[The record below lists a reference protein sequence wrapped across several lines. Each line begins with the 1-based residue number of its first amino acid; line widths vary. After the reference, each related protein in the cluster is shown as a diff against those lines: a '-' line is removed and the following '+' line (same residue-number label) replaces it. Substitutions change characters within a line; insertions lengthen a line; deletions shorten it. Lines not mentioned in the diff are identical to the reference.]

1 METKPGI
8 RKEQKGNHTMPR
20 KRKTL
25 SQPPIGVE
33 LLQSNFVVNNT
44 TKIFHTPA
52 VDKIMDEAMPLLRA
66 GKGEQAE
73 VLFRKALT
81 LEPVTPGLLNNL
93 AQALELQGLVDDGL
107 CISETILIL
116 FPDYLFAR
124 AALAHAA
131 IHDGDFEDALEL
143 LTPLFSR
150 REFHISEY
158 NVLCSALI
166 EFSLLTEQ
174 YHAARIWFDAWSGPD
189 PKNPKLDHYRE
200 ILKKINV

>member
-1 METKPGI
+1 
-8 RKEQKGNHTMPR
+8 MPR
-20 KRKTL
+20 KRKTS
-25 SQPPIGVE
+25 SQPVGVE

-52 VDKIMDEAMPLLRA
+52 VEKIVDEAMSLLHA
-66 GKGEQAE
+66 EKGAQAE
-73 VLFRKALT
+73 ILFRKALT
-81 LEPVTPGLLNNL
+81 LEPVKPDLLNNL
-93 AQALELQGLVDDGL
+93 AQALELQGLVDEGL

-131 IHDGDFEDALEL
+131 MRDGDYEDALEL
-143 LTPLFSR
+143 LSPLFSR

-174 YHAARIWFDAWSGPD
+174 YHSARIWFDTWSQPD
-189 PKNPKLDHYRE
+189 PKNPRLDFYRE
-200 ILKKINV
+200 LLQKINV

>member
-1 METKPGI
+1 
-8 RKEQKGNHTMPR
+8 MPR
-20 KRKTL
+20 KRKTP
-25 SQPPIGVE
+25 SQLIGAE

-52 VDKIMDEAMPLLRA
+52 VDKIMDEAMPLLRDQ
-66 GKGEQAE
+66 KGAQVEA
-73 VLFRKALT
+73 LFRKALT
-81 LEPVTPGLLNNL
+81 LEPVQPDLLNNL

-107 CISETILIL
+107 CISEAILIL
-116 FPDYLFAR
+116 FPDYLFAH
-124 AALAHAA
+124 AALATAA
-131 IHDGDFEDALEL
+131 MREGDYEDALEL

-174 YHAARIWFDAWSGPD
+174 YHSARIWFDTWSQPD
-189 PKNPKLDHYRE
+189 PKNPKLDFYRE
-200 ILKKINV
+200 LLQKINA

>member
-1 METKPGI
+1 
-8 RKEQKGNHTMPR
+8 MPR
-20 KRKTL
+20 KRKTSSL
-25 SQPPIGVE
+25 PIGVE
-33 LLQSNFVVNNT
+33 LLRSTFVVNNT
-44 TKIFHTPA
+44 TKTFHTPA
-52 VDKIMDEAMPLLRA
+52 VEKITDEAMPLLHA
-66 GKGEQAE
+66 GKGAQAE

-81 LEPVTPGLLNNL
+81 LEPVQPDLLNNL

-107 CISETILIL
+107 CVSETILIL

-124 AALAHAA
+124 ATLATAA
-131 IHDGDFEDALEL
+131 MRDGDYEDALEL

-174 YHAARIWFDAWSGPD
+174 YHSARVWFDTWSQPD
-189 PKNPKLDHYRE
+189 PKNPKLDFYRE
-200 ILKKINV
+200 TLQKINA